1 VTTAYRR
8 IWMAEGTEGCGDLN
22 LEPCAHDHV
31 ELDDDGLINS
41 WYVCLDCN
49 REVYLTE
56 PDEDGQSF
64 WEVTE

>member
-1 VTTAYRR
+1 MKTYRV
-8 IWMAEGTEGCGDLN
+8 ECGE
-22 LEPCAHDHV
+22 EPCSHDHV

-49 REVYLTE
+49 REVFLTE